1 MFQGFSE
8 IATLKKQLRNKT
20 TGDGVARAFLRA
32 LVQLIGGYRDALK
45 FHQGQEITFNDAA
58 FVESRPA
65 AMQPFLRKMLDL
77 QIFQQFKEE
86 RLNML
91 NSGQGFTDEFE
102 REACNYMDKSSGT
115 VKQQYKEWLRT
126 VGKEGRAFVKTWVR
140 ERGKDVRFVYK
151 GLRSKLKED
160 KHGEA
165 KSHSAPS
172 SPTQLRKKDISI
184 PLQSNKYSPLES
196 PDLSPPL
203 NINMDLMS
211 DLQHVIFKDCSP
223 TSVQKTMLQAIPSLP
238 PPAVP
243 AKPRLPEP
251 DLIRLDSID
260 DVLPTSSQCAGVEN
274 PLYPYFVPKNLQP
287 QPEKQEEAS
296 GSNSSSNSFKQNMD
310 FFSNLS
316 NSSSSQLKS
325 PPSRPSSN
333 YHKAF
338 SFHGK
343 SQDTSNSFDFLTSS
357 STHPTHTNGF
367 TTSSISSTFP
377 SEPLPSS
384 QPKVLSTFMNHSQ
397 PPPLSPRKH
406 SNSESKQNLPLN
418 NLPVNAPRLP
428 LVPTIGPPSYL
439 SYPKPP
445 VLNNGFSH
453 PVQVTSN
460 SSSSEFNSEAKDF
473 FDSILNNNS
482 TTYPSVAQ
490 RNGVFASKPSTST
503 YASRAAFL
511 NEQLGPAVPSIAPK
525 KSVSEWTKFD

>member
-1 MFQGFSE
+1 MLVPTTWGIMFFFLFLITNRYLGISHQHRFFFFSWLCE
-8 IATLKKQLRNKT
+8 YNIYATLQ
-20 TGDGVARAFLRA
+20 VM
-32 LVQLIGGYRDALK
+32 
-45 FHQGQEITFNDAA
+45 FNIY
-58 FVESRPA
+58 FSLHT
-65 AMQPFLRKMLDL
+65 MFY
-77 QIFQQFKEE
+77 IFFQ
-86 RLNML
+86 
-91 NSGQGFTDEFE
+91 
-102 REACNYMDKSSGT
+102 
-115 VKQQYKEWLRT
+115 
-126 VGKEGRAFVKTWVR
+126 
-140 ERGKDVRFVYK
+140 
-151 GLRSKLKED
+151 
-160 KHGEA
+160 
-165 KSHSAPS
+165 
-172 SPTQLRKKDISI
+172 
-184 PLQSNKYSPLES
+184 
-196 PDLSPPL
+196 
-203 NINMDLMS
+203 
-211 DLQHVIFKDCSP
+211 
-223 TSVQKTMLQAIPSLP
+223 
-238 PPAVP
+238 
-243 AKPRLPEP
+243 PRLPEP

-316 NSSSSQLKS
+316 NSSSQLKS
-325 PPSRPSSN
+325 PPSRPPSN

-406 SNSESKQNLPLN
+406 QESKQNLPLD

-428 LVPTIGPPSYL
+428 LVPTIGPPSYS